1 MWWYVCMALF
11 GGRSRPDLLRW
22 LKRGDVRLLLPAD
35 PGPGQ
40 MLEYVHLFDPRAKLA
55 AHGSISVD
63 GMREIYL
70 SRGYPIEPDAAAEA
84 GIPGGMGA
92 AFFVTKTTRA
102 QPFSWSD
109 VQQKDKE
116 QVDASFRL
124 VRGLAVRL
132 GGLAHPHDQ
141 PAVAEPLRA
150 TIYTS
155 REISAT
161 EVREIAGR
169 FAPGLTPYDNPTFGP
184 VGVSFWRTGD
194 GQLELSHWPRGTVA
208 VLLPHEPRAV
218 GDLFF
223 HTNESTAVRLE
234 LSTPGNETDPHT
246 ARLLGECALEVAGAA
261 GGLCVDQL
269 GFRVTRPDDLVFG

>member
-1 MWWYVCMALF
+1 MALF

-35 PGPGQ
+35 PGPEQ
-40 MLEYVHLFDPRAKLA
+40 MLEYVRLFDPRATLA
-55 AHGSISVD
+55 AHGSINVD
-63 GMREIYL
+63 SMREIYL
-70 SRGYPIEPDAAAEA
+70 SRGYPISQDLAAAA
-84 GIPGGMGA
+84 AIPDGMGVA
-92 AFFVTKTTRA
+92 YFVTKTTRA

-109 VQQKDKE
+109 VQRKDKE

-150 TIYTS
+150 TVYTA
-155 REISAT
+155 REISASD
-161 EVREIAGR
+161 VREIVGK
-169 FAPGLTPYDNPTFGP
+169 FAPGLVPYDDPTFGP
-184 VGVSFWRTGD
+184 VGVSFWRTDD

-234 LSTPGNETDPHT
+234 LSSPGNETEPRT
-246 ARLLGECALEVAGAA
+246 ARILGECALEVAGAA
-261 GGLCVDQL
+261 GGPCVDQL